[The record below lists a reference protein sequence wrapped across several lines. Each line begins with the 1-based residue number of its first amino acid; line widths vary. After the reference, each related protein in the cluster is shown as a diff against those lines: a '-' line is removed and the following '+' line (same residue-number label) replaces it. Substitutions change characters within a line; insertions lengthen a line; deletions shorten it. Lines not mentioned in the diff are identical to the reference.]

1 MGCLFTS
8 FSEAS
13 KFNSETNIDHI
24 SHDLRQSW
32 SSSAS
37 FTSSTESQWYVHS
50 SYQLKNNEKY
60 CWLGV
65 YATICIRTLSSL
77 CYISYWLRWTVI
89 PDCRFT
95 SLRLILA
102 YLSLWVL
109 WVLINGIDKM
119 KQRKT
124 CARTVTRVIVRC
136 AIAEVTKSSNT
147 NHGTTTARLRSCGSN
162 RHINFTKWLFIKNE
176 TINRI
181 APPGASFM

>member
-8 FSEAS
+8 SSEVS

-95 SLRLILA
+95 SLRLTLA
-102 YLSLWVL
+102 DLSSVSF
-109 WVLINGIDKM
+109 VSFDKWYWQDEAEENM
-119 KQRKT
+119 CKDCYSRDCQVCHCRSNQKQQCKPWHHDST
-124 CARTVTRVIVRC
+124 APIMRV
-136 AIAEVTKSSNT
+136 KST
-147 NHGTTTARLRSCGSN
+147 PQLYKV
-162 RHINFTKWLFIKNE
+162 IIYK
-176 TINRI
+176 
-181 APPGASFM
+181 